1 MSTWTKR
8 RIEKRLG
15 GYRQI
20 INTVQSD
27 GLERPESERKVAVV
41 GGGLAGLAAAY
52 SLAERGFKVDVYE
65 AAGHLGGK
73 CGAWPHTLKNGDEVW
88 VEHGFLPFF
97 DSTITAESCSS
108 DGSESFIQYIR
119 DYHIVG
125 LDWSTAT
132 LADIETTPVLNL
144 LSLWKKGLYKMSDI
158 VFSRAIRYMPQFLK
172 YDPAKTFEKYDTMS
186 YDTFCER
193 AVSETFALYSTP
205 LPARFSPRATACPW
219 PR

>member
-88 VEHGFLPFF
+88 VEHGFHAVFRQYYNCRELFERTGVSR
-97 DSTITAESCSS
+97 STRVSVTTISWVSTGALRPSQISKRLRCS
-108 DGSESFIQYIR
+108 
-119 DYHIVG
+119 
-125 LDWSTAT
+125 
-132 LADIETTPVLNL
+132 
-144 LSLWKKGLYKMSDI
+144 
-158 VFSRAIRYMPQFLK
+158 
-172 YDPAKTFEKYDTMS
+172 
-186 YDTFCER
+186 TFCPCGR
-193 AVSETFALYSTP
+193 RGST
-205 LPARFSPRATACPW
+205 R
-219 PR
+219 